1 MQMQDGAKLVREED
15 RQKIKR
21 GRAGRGKILKKSF
34 NLNLFELSKAPK
46 HLWYDF
52 IVRSLIKWGAW
63 RGSHGRYH
71 VL

>member
-1 MQMQDGAKLVREED
+1 MQDGAKLITH

-52 IVRSLIKWGAW
+52 IVRSLNINSDIF
-63 RGSHGRYH
+63 GS
-71 VL
+71 L